1 MTILMTADSSGGVW
15 TFAIDLARGLAARG
29 VGIMLAVMGR
39 PLSVEQRR
47 AADRIPGLTLTAR
60 PYRAEWMEESL
71 DEVEEAGA
79 WLLDLA
85 RTTAPDV
92 VHINGFVHAAL
103 PFQAPVLV
111 TAHSCVVSWFHA
123 VKRAAP
129 SSDWLRYEQAVKR
142 GLAGAR
148 LVVAP
153 SRAMAMSIIQHYA
166 PHTPVV
172 PIHNGRHPAGFEAG
186 TKEPLVPHHR
196 PSRGRGQRRGHG
208 RRVLQVVRTAGV
220 HPTGVTVPQ
229 TCVRVVMAVT
239 PASFNSARGA
249 NDNELMKDLP
259 AFRASVRRAER
270 AT

>member
-29 VGIMLAVMGR
+29 VGIVLAVMGR

-47 AADRIPGLTLTAR
+47 AADQIPGLTLTAR
-60 PYRAEWMEESL
+60 PYRVEWMEESL

-85 RTTAPDV
+85 RATAPDV

-111 TAHSCVVSWFHA
+111 TAHSSVVSQFHA
-123 VKRAAP
+123 VKRAAA

-172 PIHNGRHPAGFEAG
+172 PIHNGRHPAGFAAG
-186 TKEPLVPHHR
+186 TKEPFVLTAGRVAEEGSAEAMADAYFRVYGRLASTPWVS
-196 PSRGRGQRRGHG
+196 PSRKLACARDARDASI
-208 RRVLQVVRTAGV
+208 LQLGPAART
-220 HPTGVTVPQ
+220 TT
-229 TCVRVVMAVT
+229 
-239 PASFNSARGA
+239 NW
-249 NDNELMKDLP
+249 
-259 AFRASVRRAER
+259 
-270 AT
+270 

>member
-29 VGIMLAVMGR
+29 VGIVLAVMGR

-47 AADRIPGLTLTAR
+47 AADQIPGLTLTAR

-111 TAHSCVVSWFHA
+111 TAHSCVVSWFRA

-186 TKEPLVPHHR
+186 TEGTVRYSPPAESRTRAAQR
-196 PSRGRGQRRGHG
+196 PWQTRTT
-208 RRVLQVVRTAGV
+208 VVRTAGV

-229 TCVRVVMAVT
+229 TCVRVVMAADAGVFQAR
-239 PASFNSARGA
+239 PAARTTT
-249 NDNELMKDLP
+249 N
-259 AFRASVRRAER
+259 
-270 AT
+270 

>member
-29 VGIMLAVMGR
+29 VGIVLAVMGR

-60 PYRAEWMEESL
+60 PYRVEWMEESL

-85 RTTAPDV
+85 RATAPDV

-111 TAHSCVVSWFHA
+111 TAHSCVVSWFRA

-172 PIHNGRHPAGFEAG
+172 PIHNGRHPAGFAAG
-186 TKEPLVPHHR
+186 TKEPFVLTA
-196 PSRGRGQRRGHG
+196 GRVADEGQRRGHG
-208 RRVLQVVRTAGV
+208 RRVPQGVRTAGV
-220 HPTGVTVPQ
+220 HPTGITVPQ
-229 TCVRVVMAVT
+229 TCVRA
-239 PASFNSARGA
+239 
-249 NDNELMKDLP
+249 
-259 AFRASVRRAER
+259 
-270 AT
+270 